1 MTAEEPDSISQIIEY
16 NARAVQAMREQ
27 SAIDR
32 HLEEERA
39 QKHEENMQKVRCHI
53 RKALSMLLLLALI
66 SQPHS

>member
-16 NARAVQAMREQ
+16 NNRAVQAMREQ

-39 QKHEENMQKVRCHI
+39 QKHAKVKCPLR
-53 RKALSMLLLLALI
+53 
-66 SQPHS
+66 